1 MRLKNTKIVWK
12 FPNQNKQYLNNRL
25 LIIINMTKLTLDMN
39 TFKAL
44 ASDTRLDILKAL
56 DGKNLSL
63 KDISRITNLNKATLH
78 EHLTKLNE
86 AGLVKK
92 KEREGHKWVYYKLT
106 WKGQGLLHPENT
118 RIVVMFSATFI
129 SLFIAVIF
137 MVSFL
142 QPITVGMA
150 ETNDDTIYI
159 YEAEGEG
166 IPLISRDVSFNYLGK
181 IDAEEQIVENITD
194 VLKSKSQGITNSLGI
209 EYKDNEIQ
217 WITPDKVQLESQQ
230 KLVNRNY
237 NEDYLLNL
245 PTIKNDSNNGTNTS
259 KTSLEDSNLGFYTTA
274 PEIIAIVQDTSL
286 LYFAVSSFI
295 IFTILSVLSTWR
307 FLINK
312 KPKL

>member
-1 MRLKNTKIVWK
+1 
-12 FPNQNKQYLNNRL
+12 
-25 LIIINMTKLTLDMN
+25 MN

-56 DGKNLSL
+56 DGKKLSL

-106 WKGQGLLHPENT
+106 WKGEGLLHPENT

-129 SLFIAVIF
+129 SLLVAVIF

-150 ETNDDTIYI
+150 ETYDDTIYI

-166 IPLISRDVSFNYLGK
+166 IPLLSRDVTFNYLGK
-181 IDAEEQIVENITD
+181 IDAEEQIVQNITEE
-194 VLKSKSQGITNSLGI
+194 LKNRSQGITNSLGI
-209 EYKDNEIQ
+209 EYTDEDIQ
-217 WITPDKVQLESQQ
+217 WITPDKMHLKSQQ
-230 KLVNRNY
+230 KLVYKSY
-237 NEDYLLNL
+237 NEDYLMDSPNI
-245 PTIKNDSNNGTNTS
+245 TNNSINETNDS
-259 KTSLEDSNLGFYTTA
+259 KAYFDDSNIEFSSIT

-286 LYFAVSSFI
+286 LYFAVSCITIFI
-295 IFTILSVLSTWR
+295 ILLTLSTWR
-307 FLINK
+307 FIINK
-312 KPKL
+312 KTKF